1 MSLFDVHSDA
11 TAGMVDALIAA
22 EAMRTVI
29 LLMSALHEASS
40 CEETYRSGGL
50 PMRNVDEL
58 DGVGDRSCHWS
69 AIITLLHR
77 VLQGTGTHP
86 KQS

>member
-1 MSLFDVHSDA
+1 MSSFDIHSDA
-11 TAGMVDALIAA
+11 TVGIVDALIVA

-29 LLMSALHEASS
+29 LHMSALHKASC

-50 PMRNVDEL
+50 PMRDVDEL
-58 DGVGDRSCHWS
+58 DGVGDRTCHWS

-77 VLQGTGTHP
+77 VLQGTRTHP